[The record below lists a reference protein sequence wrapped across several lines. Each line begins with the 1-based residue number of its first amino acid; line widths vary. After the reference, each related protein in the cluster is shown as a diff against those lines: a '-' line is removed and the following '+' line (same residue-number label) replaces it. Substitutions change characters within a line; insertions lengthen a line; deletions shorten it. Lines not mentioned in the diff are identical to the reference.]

1 MDLKRQ
7 IRLRISTEMYD
18 VLMRICNNN
27 RNINLSRLIRYFVET
42 GLEGLKKK
50 ISQTSAGLSKPEGA
64 RSLIAS
70 GYQCPITSVWS
81 LLICGSK

>member
-1 MDLKRQ
+1 MTNKVRGSYSMDLKHQ

-18 VLMRICNNN
+18 VLKRICNNK

-50 ISQTSAGLSKPEGA
+50 KLVKPAQDHQDRKEIGA
-64 RSLIAS
+64 
-70 GYQCPITSVWS
+70 
-81 LLICGSK
+81 

>member
-1 MDLKRQ
+1 MTNKVRGSYSMDLKRQ

-18 VLMRICNNN
+18 VLNRICNNK

-50 ISQTSAGLSKPEGA
+50 NLVKPAQDYQNRKEIGA
-64 RSLIAS
+64 
-70 GYQCPITSVWS
+70 
-81 LLICGSK
+81 

>member
-18 VLMRICNNN
+18 VLNRICNNK

-42 GLEGLKKK
+42 GLENIKIKK
-50 ISQTSAGLSKPEGA
+50 T
-64 RSLIAS
+64 
-70 GYQCPITSVWS
+70 
-81 LLICGSK
+81 